1 MRTGVSCD
9 IESQNTDGVTAMQV
23 EQVEVGP
30 IQDMRD
36 ARGSWAA
43 SLLGAAAGGFVPIES
58 FAVMHRDALEL
69 QHKVLI
75 GACLMY
81 SSLSVWHWMKNALGQ
96 AWKAACW
103 VVLLE
108 GGMLFAEIPWL
119 QLVALGF
126 LVFINATHSASLLA
140 RRDEL
145 DKRRSTAPSAHLEET
160 YQSSGDSVESE
171 VRGEHTAG
179 PKLLSQPLEVIDS
192 EIEALYERALR
203 VVTSTGMCTVSSL
216 KRGLNVGHRRAV
228 WLAERL
234 ERERVVGPPEIGGR
248 RLILTVASPAATNA

>member
-1 MRTGVSCD
+1 
-9 IESQNTDGVTAMQV
+9 MQSERV
-23 EQVEVGP
+23 EFGP

-43 SLLGAAAGGFVPIES
+43 AVLGAAAGGFVPIES
-58 FAVMHRDALEL
+58 FAVMHRAALEL

-75 GACLMY
+75 AACLAY

-119 QLVALGF
+119 QGVALSF

-140 RRDEL
+140 RRDEF
-145 DKRRSTAPSAHLEET
+145 DKRRATGVPSANLDDARASSQDSTGVDAREE
-160 YQSSGDSVESE
+160 
-171 VRGEHTAG
+171 HAAAG
-179 PKLLSQPLEVIDS
+179 PKLLSRPLEVDS
-192 EIEALYERALR
+192 EIEVLYQRALEL
-203 VVTSTGMCTVSSL
+203 VTSTKTCTVSSL
-216 KRGLNVGHRRAV
+216 KRELNVGHRRAV

-234 ERERVVGPPEIGGR
+234 ERERIVGPPETSGR
-248 RLILTVASPAATNA
+248 RLILAQADNA

>member
-1 MRTGVSCD
+1 MQTGFCWD
-9 IESQNTDGVTAMQV
+9 TESQNTHGVRAMRV
-23 EQVEVGP
+23 EQAEFGP
-30 IQDMRD
+30 IQDIRD

-43 SLLGAAAGGFVPIES
+43 ALLGAAAGGFVPIES
-58 FAVMHRDALEL
+58 FAVMHRAVLEL

-75 GACLMY
+75 AACLTY

-119 QLVALGF
+119 QWVALGF

-140 RRDEL
+140 RRDEV
-145 DKRRSTAPSAHLEET
+145 DKRRRATGVPSANLANAHCGSQNSAEPEARDV
-160 YQSSGDSVESE
+160 YI
-171 VRGEHTAG
+171 AG
-179 PKLLSQPLEVIDS
+179 PQLLSQPLEEVDS
-192 EIEALYERALR
+192 ETEALYQRALKL
-203 VVTSTGMCTVSSL
+203 VTSTKTCTVSSL
-216 KRGLNVGHRRAV
+216 KRELNVGHRRAV

-234 ERERVVGPPEIGGR
+234 ERERVVGPPETSGR
-248 RLILTVASPAATNA
+248 RLILAEANNA